1 MSISLLARNEYQR
14 LCNLIGHPP
23 YSDCQLVA
31 LMLHLAIPD
40 SNIVEGNVICD
51 NQREVNH
58 FWVTVNGQDIDPLSE
73 DWDCEVIRR
82 KTIRTVL
89 SNEILREYKQFID
102 DFPEPCEY
110 SFFPLRWKVK
120 DYLLN
125 HITKST
131 NVSSTK

>member
-31 LMLHLAIPD
+31 LMLHLAVPD
-40 SNIVEGNVICD
+40 SKIVEGNVICD
-51 NQREVNH
+51 DQREVNH

-73 DWDCEVIRR
+73 DWESEIYAR
-82 KTIRTVL
+82 KQLRVVP
-89 SNEILREYKQFID
+89 SSEILKEYKKFITE
-102 DFPEPCEY
+102 FPEPCEY

-120 DYLLN
+120 DYLGGN
-125 HITKST
+125 
-131 NVSSTK
+131 